1 MLARK
6 DSVGTGRDSDDLTAL
21 DPNSPSTTSTFIITP
36 KPAWVVK
43 VLRLNGEKI
52 FVNLTEHPDIP
63 MMQLALNL
71 GYNKW
76 PFMIMTPART
86 RTEDKGGDEGGE
98 ISIYD
103 AVVNP
108 AVVQI
113 CTKDPQAKDA
123 VSLIFFSPC
132 RHNQLNEF
140 VWSLDLSS
148 HYALIEEK
156 VRRGLTI
163 GV

>member
-6 DSVGTGRDSDDLTAL
+6 DSVGTGRDSEDLNAS
-21 DPNSPSTTSTFIITP
+21 DPNSPSASTFIITP

-63 MMQLALNL
+63 MMQLVLNL
-71 GYNKW
+71 GFNKW

-113 CTKDPQAKDA
+113 CAKDPQAKDA
-123 VSLIFFSPC
+123 VSLIFPC
-132 RHNQLNEF
+132 
-140 VWSLDLSS
+140 
-148 HYALIEEK
+148 I
-156 VRRGLTI
+156 I
-163 GV
+163 